1 MARQWPRWPRPRPRP
16 RATEPA
22 QPCWFPTPRLVR
34 GVVVKGLACLR
45 PDPADHLWDNG
56 LPAAPREPP
65 DSDRTMTQPTRRQ
78 LANAIRFLAADA
90 VETAKSGHP
99 GMPMGMADI
108 AEVLWNDY
116 LRHNPKNPKWFNR
129 DRFVLSNG
137 HGSMLQYALLHL
149 SGYDLPIEQLK
160 QFRQLG
166 SKTAGHP
173 EHHETPGVETTT
185 GPLGQGLANAVG
197 FALAEKLLA
206 QRYNRPEH
214 EIVDHRTWV
223 FLGDGCLMEGISHEA
238 ASLAGTWG
246 LSKLVCFW
254 DDNHISID
262 GNTDGWFTDNTP
274 ERFEAYGWN
283 VVRGVDGHDPESI
296 KSAIDSALSQFDKP
310 TLICCRTTI
319 GFGSPNKAGKESSH
333 GAPLGKDELE
343 ATRKQLGWPYGP
355 FEIPEEIYAGWRAG
369 GTGTLRQAEW
379 EQQFDKYAAQYPAEA
394 DELIRRSHGEL
405 PADFIAKA
413 DAYIAQVQAD
423 GQTIASRK
431 ASQLA
436 IEAFAPLLPELV
448 GGSADLAHSNL
459 TLWKASKSVA
469 TDDPNANY
477 VYYGVREFGMT
488 AIANGLALHGG
499 FIPFDATFLVF
510 SDYARNGVR
519 MSALIPAHAIH
530 VYTHDSIGLGED
542 GPTHQPVE
550 HLASLRYI
558 PNNDVW
564 RPCDAVESAVSWKS
578 AITRKD
584 GPSCLVFSRQNLP
597 HQPRSTEQVAQIAR
611 GGYVLADAEGGV
623 PDVIL
628 IGTGSEVGLAVTAK
642 AELEAAGI
650 KTRVVSMPSTDVF
663 ERQDAAYRESVLPNA
678 VRNRVAVE
686 AGVTGFWRQY
696 VGLDGAVV
704 GIDTFGASAPA
715 EALYKHFGITAE
727 HVVAAAKAQL
737 AN

>member
-1 MARQWPRWPRPRPRP
+1 
-16 RATEPA
+16 
-22 QPCWFPTPRLVR
+22 
-34 GVVVKGLACLR
+34 
-45 PDPADHLWDNG
+45 
-56 LPAAPREPP
+56 
-65 DSDRTMTQPTRRQ
+65 MTQPTRRQ

-319 GFGSPNKAGKESSH
+319 GFGSPGKAGKESSH

-578 AITRKD
+578 AITRTD

-642 AELEAAGI
+642 AELDAAGI

>member
-1 MARQWPRWPRPRPRP
+1 
-16 RATEPA
+16 
-22 QPCWFPTPRLVR
+22 
-34 GVVVKGLACLR
+34 
-45 PDPADHLWDNG
+45 
-56 LPAAPREPP
+56 
-65 DSDRTMTQPTRRQ
+65 MTQPTRRQ

-116 LRHNPKNPKWFNR
+116 LRHNPNNPKWFNR

-246 LSKLVCFW
+246 LGKLVCFW

-262 GNTDGWFTDNTP
+262 GNTEGWFTDNTP

-296 KSAIDSALSQFDKP
+296 KAAIDSALAQFDKP

-319 GFGSPNKAGKESSH
+319 GFGSPGKGGKESSH

-343 ATRKQLGWPYGP
+343 ATRKQLGWNYGP

-379 EQQFDKYAAQYPAEA
+379 ELQFDKYAAQFPAEA
-394 DELIRRSHGEL
+394 EELTRRSHGEL

-413 DAYIAQVQAD
+413 DAYIAKVQEE

-578 AITRKD
+578 AITRTD

-628 IGTGSEVGLAVTAK
+628 IGTGSEVGLAVAAK
-642 AELEAAGI
+642 AELDAAGI

-663 ERQDAAYRESVLPNA
+663 DRQDAGYRESVLPNA
-678 VRNRVAVE
+678 VRKRVAVE

-715 EALYKHFGITAE
+715 EALYKHFGITTD
-727 HVVAAAKAQL
+727 HVVAAAKAL
-737 AN
+737 

>member
-1 MARQWPRWPRPRPRP
+1 
-16 RATEPA
+16 
-22 QPCWFPTPRLVR
+22 
-34 GVVVKGLACLR
+34 
-45 PDPADHLWDNG
+45 
-56 LPAAPREPP
+56 
-65 DSDRTMTQPTRRQ
+65 MTQPTRRQ

-90 VETAKSGHP
+90 VEAAKSGHP

-108 AEVLWNDY
+108 AEVLWNDFF
-116 LRHNPKNPKWFNR
+116 RHNPNNPQWFNR

-160 QFRQLG
+160 QFRQLH

-173 EHHETPGVETTT
+173 ERSETPGIETTT
-185 GPLGQGLANAVG
+185 GPLGQGFANAVG

-206 QRYNRPEH
+206 QRFNRPEL

-223 FLGDGCLMEGISHEA
+223 FMGDGCMMEGISHEA

-246 LSKLVCFW
+246 LGKLVAFW
-254 DDNHISID
+254 DNNHISID
-262 GNTDGWFTDNTP
+262 GNTDGWFSDNTP
-274 ERFEAYGWN
+274 ARFEAYGWH
-283 VVRGVDGHDPESI
+283 VIRDVDGHDAEKI
-296 KSAIDSALSQFDKP
+296 KAAIEAALENTDKP
-310 TLICCRTTI
+310 TLICCRTKI
-319 GFGSPNKAGKESSH
+319 GFGAPSKAGKESSH
-333 GAPLGKDELE
+333 GAPLGKEELE
-343 ATRKQLGWPYGP
+343 GARKALEWPYGP

-379 EQQFDKYAAQYPAEA
+379 EQLFDKYGKQYAAEA
-394 DELIRRSHGEL
+394 AELTRRSHAEL
-405 PADFIAKA
+405 PADFIAQA
-413 DAYIAQVQAD
+413 DAYIAKAQQD

-436 IEAFAPLLPELV
+436 IEAFAPLLPELI

-469 TDDPNANY
+469 TDDPDANY

-519 MSALIPAHAIH
+519 MSALNPAHAIH

-564 RPCDAVESAVSWKS
+564 RPGDAVESAVSWKA

-584 GPSCLVFSRQNLP
+584 GPSCLVFSRQNLQ
-597 HQPRSTEQVAQIAR
+597 HQPRSDAQIKLIER

-628 IGTGSEVGLAVTAK
+628 IATGSEVGLAVEAK
-642 AELEAAGI
+642 QTLDAAGL

-663 ERQDAAYRESVLPNA
+663 DRQDAAYRESVLPNA
-678 VRNRVAVE
+678 VRKRVAVE
-686 AGVTGFWRQY
+686 AGVTGFWRKY
-696 VGLDGAVV
+696 VGLDGDVV

-715 EALYKHFGITAE
+715 DQLYAYFKITAE
-727 HVVAAAKAQL
+727 HVVAAAKAL
-737 AN
+737 